1 MTNDR
6 DAYYVHR
13 CIDAAAHTPRRWIAD
28 IGLIFVL
35 FVVFSLAT
43 ASPGVF
49 IKERQHENLA
59 MAGKIFDA

>member
-6 DAYYVHR
+6 DPYYVHR

-35 FVVFSLAT
+35 FAVVSLAT

-49 IKERQHENLA
+49 IEERQHKDLP
-59 MAGKIFDA
+59 MAGKIFDT

>member
-13 CIDAAAHTPRRWIAD
+13 RIDDAAHTPRRWIAD

-35 FVVFSLAT
+35 FAVFSLAT
-43 ASPGVF
+43 ASPGCLYQRAAAR
-49 IKERQHENLA
+49 ELADGRQVL
-59 MAGKIFDA
+59 